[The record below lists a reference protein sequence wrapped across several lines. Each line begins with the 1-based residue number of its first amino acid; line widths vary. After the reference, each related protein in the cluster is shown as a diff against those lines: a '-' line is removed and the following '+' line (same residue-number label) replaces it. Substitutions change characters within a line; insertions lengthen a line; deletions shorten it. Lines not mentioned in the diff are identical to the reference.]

1 MRPVENEIV
10 ICVCLFVLTTLWL
23 VFISPTVH
31 FNFLEW
37 LTIRTGVTGNHIPLF
52 KAFMEQFVYWSW
64 ISNSMYHGAMGA
76 LQGQSLDQ
84 IYHRIADNLWETQK
98 AQWIFWIP
106 VQLIN
111 FKFVPVRHQLNVVLV
126 VSILWTALLSAWY
139 PPEKKDN
146 DPETTT
152 TTTSDESPS
161 ATTQMTKGTN

>member
-1 MRPVENEIV
+1 MYLRLVE
-10 ICVCLFVLTTLWL
+10 WL
-23 VFISPTVH
+23 LSLSLVH

-37 LTIRTGVTGNHIPLF
+37 LTIRTGVTGNNIPLF

-76 LQGQSLDQ
+76 LQGQSTDQ

-139 PPEKKDN
+139 PPEKQQEESATN
-146 DPETTT
+146 
-152 TTTSDESPS
+152 TSTVESAS
-161 ATTQMTKGTN
+161 ATTATMKRTN